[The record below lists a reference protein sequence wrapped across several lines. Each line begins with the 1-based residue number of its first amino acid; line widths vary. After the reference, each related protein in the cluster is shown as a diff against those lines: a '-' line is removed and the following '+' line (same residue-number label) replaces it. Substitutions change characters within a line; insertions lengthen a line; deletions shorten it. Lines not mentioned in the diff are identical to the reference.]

1 MIDFATIFNG
11 ILMGVTFA
19 WLNYIPRAQKGKPF
33 VIGYSMIYVIWGA
46 IFGALAGFS
55 GIVVTDQWMQ
65 AQYVVYG
72 FLIWISGTITKIVI
86 NYVKEKR
93 KSEYEMLQTALA
105 EANAM
110 ITSLQQSQIETEES
124 NVNKTETTRNW

>member
-1 MIDFATIFNG
+1 MIDFATLFNG

-33 VIGYSMIYVIWGA
+33 LIGYSMIYVVWGA
-46 IFGALAGFS
+46 IFGAIAAFS
-55 GIVVTDQWMQ
+55 GVDITDQWMQ

-86 NYVKEKR
+86 NYVKEHR
-93 KSEYEMLQTALA
+93 KNEYAILQAAL
-105 EANAM
+105 EDANAM

-124 NVNKTETTRNW
+124 NVTKTDTNGNW